1 MPSPSSDRAKA
12 QGAIAES
19 TDSVPDETATSTHAI
34 PARGEGGLRR
44 ATASRTAV
52 ATSLDEAEAAY
63 IAARDAWTAAM
74 RASSTGRAA
83 DLAAL
88 AIAQE
93 AYEAAAAERDRWARH
108 QPVAIPIDGSAAR
121 RDLDIVVG
129 QEAEWH
135 RLTDRDTGGG
145 GLIAKVKRLLGG

>member
-44 ATASRTAV
+44 ATASRAA
-52 ATSLDEAEAAY
+52 ATTSADEAEAAY

-74 RASSTGRAA
+74 RSSSTGRAA

-88 AIAQE
+88 ALAQE
-93 AYEAAAAERDRWARH
+93 AYEAAAAERERWARH
-108 QPVAIPIDGSAAR
+108 QTVAIPIDTTAAR

-135 RLTDRDTGGG
+135 RLKERDPERG
-145 GLIAKVKRLLGG
+145 GLMAKVKRLFGG